1 MHHRRSRIH
10 AGPCAV
16 TGHQETAMP
25 IKVLLVDDHKIVRQG
40 VQAYLH
46 TLTDI
51 QVVAEADSG
60 VGAVKAVQEHQPDV
74 VLMDLEMPGELDGIA
89 ATSQIRTLRPETQ
102 VIVVTSHH
110 QDEYIFPAVRAG
122 AISYLLKDVEPD
134 ELAIAIRK
142 AAHGEAVLDSRVASR
157 IIQELQGIRK
167 DEVNPF
173 TELSD
178 REFEVLRL
186 IAAGK
191 SNAEIAEAL
200 VIGESTVKTHTANIL
215 RKLHLDDRTQAAV
228 YAWKQGIVQR
238 GKNR

>member
-1 MHHRRSRIH
+1 
-10 AGPCAV
+10 
-16 TGHQETAMP
+16 MP
-25 IKVLLVDDHKIVRQG
+25 IQVLLVDDHKIVRQG

-46 TLTDI
+46 TLKDI
-51 QVVAEADSG
+51 RVVGEADSG
-60 VGAVKAVQEHQPDV
+60 AAAVTAAEQHRPDV
-74 VLMDLEMPGELDGIA
+74 VLMDLELPGDMDGIA
-89 ATSQIRTLRPETQ
+89 ATRQIRKLHPETQ

-134 ELAIAIRK
+134 ELADAIRK
-142 AAHGEAVLDSRVASR
+142 AAQGEAVLDSRVASR

-200 VIGESTVKTHTANIL
+200 VIGESTVKTHIANLL

-238 GKNR
+238 GRNP

>member
-1 MHHRRSRIH
+1 
-10 AGPCAV
+10 
-16 TGHQETAMP
+16 MP

-40 VQAYLH
+40 VRAYLH
-46 TLTDI
+46 TLADI
-51 QVVAEADSG
+51 QVIAEAESG
-60 VGAVKAVQEHQPDV
+60 VAAVSAVVQHQPDV

-89 ATSQIRTLRPETQ
+89 ATRQIRKLRPETQ

-134 ELAIAIRK
+134 ELAAAIRK

-157 IIQELQGIRK
+157 IVQELQGLRK

-173 TELSD
+173 TELSE

-186 IAAGK
+186 MAAGK
-191 SNAEIAEAL
+191 SNAEIAETL
-200 VIGESTVKTHTANIL
+200 VIGESAVKTYIGNIL
-215 RKLHLDDRTQAAV
+215 KKLHLEDRTQAAV
-228 YAWKQGIVQR
+228 YAWQEGIVR
-238 GKNR
+238 RKTE

>member
-1 MHHRRSRIH
+1 
-10 AGPCAV
+10 
-16 TGHQETAMP
+16 MP

-40 VQAYLH
+40 VRAYLH
-46 TLTDI
+46 TLADI

-60 VGAVKAVQEHQPDV
+60 ESAVKAVEEHSPDV
-74 VLMDLEMPGELDGIA
+74 VLMDLEMPGDLDGIA
-89 ATSQIRTLRPETQ
+89 ATRQVRKLRPETQ

-134 ELAIAIRK
+134 ELASAIRK
-142 AAHGEAVLDSRVASR
+142 AAQGEAVLDSRVASR
-157 IIQELQGIRK
+157 IVQELQGLRK

-173 TELSD
+173 TELSE

-186 IAAGK
+186 IAGGK
-191 SNAEIAEAL
+191 SNAEIAETL
-200 VIGESTVKTHTANIL
+200 VIGESTVKTHIGNIL

-228 YAWKQGIVQR
+228 YAWQQGIVRR
-238 GKNR
+238 GK

>member
-1 MHHRRSRIH
+1 
-10 AGPCAV
+10 
-16 TGHQETAMP
+16 MP
-25 IKVLLVDDHKIVRQG
+25 ITVLLVDDHKIVRQG
-40 VQAYLH
+40 VRAFLQ
-46 TLTDI
+46 TLSDI
-51 QVVAEADSG
+51 QVIAEADSG
-60 VGAVKAVQEHQPDV
+60 AAAIAAVEQHRPDV

-89 ATSQIRTLRPETQ
+89 ATRQVRKLHPQTQ

-134 ELAIAIRK
+134 ELAGAIRK
-142 AAHGEAVLDSRVASR
+142 AAQGEAVLDSRVASR
-157 IIQELQGIRK
+157 IIHELQGIRK

-191 SNAEIAEAL
+191 SNAEIAETL
-200 VIGESTVKTHTANIL
+200 VIGESTVKTHIGNL
-215 RKLHLDDRTQAAV
+215 LKKLHLDDRTQAAV
-228 YAWKQGIVQR
+228 YAWKEGIVQR
-238 GKNR
+238 GRSK

>member
-1 MHHRRSRIH
+1 
-10 AGPCAV
+10 
-16 TGHQETAMP
+16 MP
-25 IKVLLVDDHKIVRQG
+25 IRVLLVDDHKIVRQG

-46 TLTDI
+46 TLKDI
-51 QVVAEADSG
+51 QVAAEADL
-60 VGAVKAVQEHQPDV
+60 GAAAVAAVEQHHPDV
-74 VLMDLEMPGELDGIA
+74 VLMDLEMPGDLDGIA
-89 ATSQIRTLRPETQ
+89 ATRQIRRLHPETQ

-134 ELAIAIRK
+134 ELADAIRK

-157 IIQELQGIRK
+157 IIQELQGIRRN
-167 DEVNPF
+167 EVNPF

-191 SNAEIAEAL
+191 SNAEIAETL

-215 RKLHLDDRTQAAV
+215 KKLHLDDRTQAAV
-228 YAWKQGIVQR
+228 YAWEQGIVQR
-238 GKNR
+238 GRNE

>member
-1 MHHRRSRIH
+1 
-10 AGPCAV
+10 
-16 TGHQETAMP
+16 MP

-40 VQAYLH
+40 VRAYLH
-46 TLTDI
+46 TLSDI
-51 QVVAEADSG
+51 QVIAEADSG
-60 VGAVKAVQEHQPDV
+60 AAAVTAVESHQPDV
-74 VLMDLEMPGELDGIA
+74 VLMDLEMPGDLDGIA
-89 ATSQIRTLRPETQ
+89 ATRHIRKLRPETQ

-134 ELAIAIRK
+134 ELAAAIRK

-157 IIQELQGIRK
+157 IVQELQGLRK
-167 DEVNPF
+167 DNVNPF
-173 TELSD
+173 TELSE

-200 VIGESTVKTHTANIL
+200 VIGESTVKTHIGNIL
-215 RKLHLDDRTQAAV
+215 KKLHLGDRTQAAV
-228 YAWKQGIVQR
+228 YAWQEGIVRR
-238 GKNR
+238 GQSSKRS